1 MNKRQEQ
8 IVEIVERENT
18 LSFSALKAYF
28 PDISDITLRR
38 DLAALHA
45 EKRLVRLHGGVKSI
59 QFRAGTDGEIAYRS
73 TVHQDA
79 KVAIA
84 RKAVSFLRPDTT
96 VYIDS
101 GSTCLELCLDVTH
114 IHRLTVTLGG
124 KAYKLTTFGHD
135 AQYLLNAAIG
145 IHGTGIGH
153 GLHTNGIGATD
164 GNTAHIDL
172 NRCATRV
179 VKKIHINLSYIHTE
193 AP

>member
-1 MNKRQEQ
+1 MFESAGSIHVVTGVHTNLVGVTGSSIGNSRIEMHIGNKR
-8 IVEIVERENT
+8 N
-18 LSFSALKAYF
+18 
-28 PDISDITLRR
+28 IT
-38 DLAALHA
+38 A
-45 EKRLVRLHGGVKSI
+45 
-59 QFRAGTDGEIAYRS
+59 
-73 TVHQDA
+73 
-79 KVAIA
+79 
-84 RKAVSFLRPDTT
+84 
-96 VYIDS
+96 
-101 GSTCLELCLDVTH
+101 TCLELCLDITH

-164 GNTAHIDL
+164 GNTTHIDL